1 MCDVAVALKIR
12 EGDPICVSSQI
23 LTSNSP
29 VFHYLVTELSQTEL
43 EFEDFTPYIVFI
55 FLAAFEEGII
65 ADIRDDDFREI
76 HKLCKTFRVQW
87 LVKHCQVW
95 LTVKIDDMD
104 PDTGYEERLFVF
116 EECRYILNKWRENHF
131 MNQFISKYLSLEE
144 TELISQFMKDLEKV
158 NHQQIDLMLKLGG
171 SNGEVFLE
179 IIIKSIEGKQ
189 SLGENTKYLL
199 QRLNLPLCFEQ
210 NESLYHEMFEK
221 CSLLPQLQMEDQK
234 LLLQISLDT
243 GKQVYRRK
251 LPYSGTKTVFNLMSW
266 RSILDRCHT
275 LDDIVKLAEEGWDIN
290 MFSLTELLMI
300 VASTGEISTETSK
313 DFVKKMES
321 SATSLTKVLPD
332 YINMIITAVKSS
344 DKSEKFRVM
353 ELLDMI
359 KDSEILA
366 SQFETVCIFTEE
378 SEKMVDLE
386 SRWSSCRYPFQFQH
400 PAVRN
405 CEMEGKCGFII
416 KDYTD
421 DEKGYTLQLTEGS
434 ADYEGTGLHFHPELR
449 ADDLFLYV
457 MCSINIENGSR
468 VRVPAR
474 WRRWWFPDVS
484 EGKIEQY
491 CVAVSVKDYLAAACR
506 DGT

>member
-1 MCDVAVALKIR
+1 M
-12 EGDPICVSSQI
+12 
-23 LTSNSP
+23 
-29 VFHYLVTELSQTEL
+29 
-43 EFEDFTPYIVFI
+43 FI
-55 FLAAFEEGII
+55 FLAALEEGII
-65 ADIRDDDFREI
+65 VDIRDDDFREI
-76 HKLCKTFRVQW
+76 HKLCKTFQVKW

-95 LTVKIDDMD
+95 LKVKIDDMD
-104 PDTGYEERLFVF
+104 CDTGFEEKLFAF

-131 MNQFISKYLSLEE
+131 MNQFISKFLSLKD
-144 TELISQFMKDLEKV
+144 TEFISQFLEDLENVK
-158 NHQQIDLMLKLGG
+158 HQQIDLMLKLGG
-171 SNGEVFLE
+171 RNGKVFLE
-179 IIIKSIEGKQ
+179 IILKSIEGKQ

-199 QRLNLPLCFEQ
+199 KQLNLPLCFEQ

-234 LLLQISLDT
+234 FLLQLSLDT

-251 LPYSGTKTVFNLMSW
+251 LPYSGTKTVFNLKSW
-266 RSILDRCHT
+266 RLILDKCQT
-275 LDDIVKLAEEGWDIN
+275 LDDIVKLVEEGRDNN

-321 SATSLTKVLPD
+321 LATSLIKVSHD
-332 YINMIITAVKSS
+332 YIDMIITAVKSS
-344 DKSEKFRVM
+344 DKSDKSRVM
-353 ELLDMI
+353 ELLEMI

-366 SQFETVCIFTEE
+366 SQFETVPICAEE
-378 SEKMVDLE
+378 SEKIVDLE

-416 KDYTD
+416 KDYSD
-421 DEKGYTLQLTEGS
+421 DEEGYTLQLTDES

-457 MCSINIENGSR
+457 MCSINKQNGSR

-506 DGT
+506 DGM